1 MGPVLYNGG
10 MEKMKELW
18 TLFSVFFKIGLFT
31 FGGGYAM
38 LPLLQDELVKRRK
51 WTTDAELLDYYSIG
65 QCTPGIIAINVA
77 TFIGCKQKG
86 KLGGCFSTFG
96 MVTPSLIIICLI
108 ASVLGKYMDNQYLGY
123 AFAGIRVAVTALI
136 ADTLIGLWK
145 KGIEDTKTF
154 AIFLASA
161 ALLFWFKLSAVWIVV
176 LAALS
181 GLALGRCRFGKRE
194 DEK

>member
-1 MGPVLYNGG
+1 
-10 MEKMKELW
+10 MKDLW
-18 TLFSVFFKIGLFT
+18 ALFNVFFKIGLFT

-77 TFIGCKQKG
+77 TFIGYKQKG
-86 KLGGCFSTFG
+86 KLGGCVSTFG
-96 MVTPSLIIICLI
+96 MVAPSLIIISLI
-108 ASVLGKYMDNQYLGY
+108 AGLLGKYMENPWLGH

-145 KGIEDTKTF
+145 KGIENKKGF
-154 AIFLASA
+154 AIFLASV

-176 LAALS
+176 LAAFG
-181 GLALGRCRFGKRE
+181 GLFLDRYRIDSKE
-194 DEK
+194 SKK